1 MKDLE
6 LLLMTRDDSGI
17 YEVIKQ
23 IDIFNSL
30 LWVDRYNQI
39 GDFELVRPVL
49 YDFQELVKPNNIF
62 KLAGTRSAM
71 FIEHSTI
78 EMGIEN
84 MPRHIIKGRSI
95 TSILTRRIIWD
106 QTEVEG
112 TVFDCVSKLLF
123 ENLINP
129 DDIHG
134 GEKRKISNFKIID
147 NRSEQPSLNSK
158 VKMQF
163 TAMTLYDALFKIF
176 ELFNI
181 GFKIELNDESEF
193 EFIMYSGVNRSYSQ
207 DILPYVVFSPKY
219 ENLINSTWISDSL
232 QMKNY
237 VKIYGAG
244 EGEKRK
250 TAEFGYS
257 EELKDLDRI
266 ELPVDARD
274 ISDKL
279 DSYDVE
285 IDKYTYNDMLMKR
298 GIEKLKEMSLTESFD
313 GQVETSITYHLDED
327 FWLGDIVQIENEFGV
342 TAPSRIVEIVHSQD
356 DSGIK
361 IYPTF
366 KSDSN
371 IIQDSYKFMEDKI
384 KEYESQIKKNLD
396 AATEA
401 EKRKEREK
409 EEAEKR
415 AQDEEKRKEREK
427 QAAEKAQQERE
438 KLEKMIQER
447 KELNEET
454 AAFILEKYNELLEP
468 FNRWSEYDGDNR
480 EFRSSLWDAM
490 ANRLGEIF
498 FQEKGKLQQQFNTFY
513 KNDILRKVIS
523 DKSLHMIVNDIRL
536 EVNKKSDLTKYNK
549 LKEKHKSLT
558 NSIKSLEKMIGKVS
572 KKNPKDKR
580 LAGWRKEKT
589 KLIHN
594 RKLVKDDI
602 DKLKVI
608 VDKLNEINK
617 SIDDVLKFN
626 QNDDITI
633 SYCKS
638 KYSSLRTTI
647 SKLEGEKSL
656 INQSTVKKALS
667 KIDKETKELESYE
680 IISVLFNN
688 YYSYS
693 SDDGSKEY
701 PIFVNYLDHME
712 GRFSRSYAR
721 NYYYSEVDNMQKK
734 CTDIGYYAGIKFRE
748 LCEKQIKDGE
758 DNKKIIKEIY
768 DQVYSEAKSDMLS
781 YLKSVIEK
789 LKNAAI
795 KDYFHAKPLYYKA
808 LNTVFMNQLLK
819 EYDKLNIKGGD
830 IFKIRNIINSKLKN
844 DIFGILYPNIE
855 TWWIVAH
862 WSKVEMEAL
871 QKFGN

>member
-1 MKDLE
+1 MNDLE
-6 LLLMTRDDSGI
+6 LLLMSRNEDGI
-17 YEVIKQ
+17 YEVTKQ
-23 IDIFNSL
+23 IDIFSSL
-30 LWVDRYNQI
+30 LWTDRYNQI
-39 GDFELVRPVL
+39 GEFELVRPVMS
-49 YDFQELVKPNNIF
+49 DFQELVKPNNIF
-62 KLAGTRSAM
+62 KLAGTKSAM
-71 FIEHSTI
+71 FVEYSTI
-78 EMGIEN
+78 EMGVEN

-95 TSILTRRIIWD
+95 TSILTRRIIWN

-112 TVFDCVSKLLF
+112 TVFECASKLLN

-129 DDIHG
+129 DEIHG
-134 GEKRKISNFKIID
+134 GEKRKIANFKIID

-181 GFKIELNDESEF
+181 GFKIELNDKSEF
-193 EFIMYSGVNRSYSQ
+193 EFVMYSGVNRSYSQ
-207 DILPYVVFSPKY
+207 DILPYVVFSSKY
-219 ENLINSTWISDSL
+219 ENLISSTWVSDAL

-250 TAEFGYS
+250 VAEFGYS
-257 EELKDLDRI
+257 DELKDLDRI

-285 IDKYTYNDMLMKR
+285 IDSITYNDMLMKR

-313 GQVETSITYHLDED
+313 GQVETSITYHLNED

-342 TAPSRIVEIVHSQD
+342 TAPSRIIEIVHSQD

-384 KEYESQIKKNLD
+384 KEYEKQIKKNLD

-427 QAAEKAQQERE
+427 QAEEKAKQERE
-438 KLEKMIQER
+438 KLEKLIQER

-468 FNRWSEYDGDNR
+468 FNRWSEYDGDHR
-480 EFRSSLWDAM
+480 EFRNSLWDAI
-490 ANRLGEIF
+490 ANKLQEIF
-498 FQEKGKLQQQFNTFY
+498 FQEKSKLLPQFEEYY
-513 KNDILRKVIS
+513 KKEILLKVVNDKALY
-523 DKSLHMIVNDIRL
+523 SLVNDIRL
-536 EVNKKSDLTKYNK
+536 EVNRKSDLVKYNK
-549 LKEKHKSLT
+549 LKNKHKSLT
-558 NSIKSLEKMIGKVS
+558 KSIDSLETTIEKVS

-580 LAGWRKEKT
+580 LAGWRKEKAR
-589 KLIHN
+589 LIHE
-594 RKLVKDDI
+594 RKLVKDEI

-626 QNDDITI
+626 QSDELSI
-633 SYCKS
+633 SYCKT
-638 KYSSLRTTI
+638 KYSRLRSAI
-647 SKLEGEKSL
+647 SRLEGEKSL
-656 INQSTVKKALS
+656 INQATVKKALNR
-667 KIDKETKELESYE
+667 IDKETKELESYE
-680 IISVLFNN
+680 IISTLFKN

-693 SDDGSKEY
+693 SDDSNKEY
-701 PIFVNYLDHME
+701 PIFIDYLDHME

-721 NYYYSEVDNMQKK
+721 TYFYSEMDVTQSK
-734 CTDIGYYAGIKFRE
+734 CTKIGYDAGVKFRSM
-748 LCEKQIKDGE
+748 CESQIKDGE
-758 DNKKIIKEIY
+758 DNKKIVKEIF
-768 DQVYSEAKSDMLS
+768 DTVKAEAYNNMIS
-781 YLKSVIEK
+781 YIRSVVDK

-795 KDYFHAKPLYYKA
+795 KDYQHAKPNYYKA
-808 LNTVFMNQLLK
+808 LNSVFINQLIK

-830 IFKIRNIINSKLKN
+830 IFKIRNIVNSKLKN
-844 DIFGILYPNIE
+844 DIYNILYPNIE
-855 TWWIVAH
+855 TWWITVH
-862 WSKVEMEAL
+862 WAKVDMEAL
-871 QKFGN
+871 QKFGS